1 MLVIK
6 GGGDDVNVFKWDDE
20 YVQICYAM
28 LVRKSKNNFID
39 NWENLFNVC
48 NLTYF

>member
-6 GGGDDVNVFKWDDE
+6 GGGDVNVFKWDDE

-28 LVRKSKNNFID
+28 RVRKRKNNFID
-39 NWENLFNVC
+39 NWENFTSVI
-48 NLTYF
+48 